1 MNHLVQKRRDTKYV
15 KCNVVYSYFD
25 LPKPF
30 WEVAGFRKVR
40 LYWDISI
47 ETWISINKYTLYPR
61 LTFCF
66 LLFERE
72 MGNYIQNF
80 SDVLRYDNLITPNTQ
95 GVVTRSPKQVISP
108 LLNNP
113 VTFDMS
119 KFLYDSEAF

>member
-15 KCNVVYSYFD
+15 LSAMLYTAISTS
-25 LPKPF
+25 

-72 MGNYIQNF
+72 MGNYVQNF